1 MTYGDKIRSMN
12 DKQLAAFLSQCIIPE
27 DVCEAMTIFDV
38 GRFDTQDDLEDKL
51 GEEVEPNDSKS
62 SQR

>member
-27 DVCEAMTIFDV
+27 DACEAMTILDV

-51 GEEVEPNDSKS
+51 GEEIKPNE
-62 SQR
+62 